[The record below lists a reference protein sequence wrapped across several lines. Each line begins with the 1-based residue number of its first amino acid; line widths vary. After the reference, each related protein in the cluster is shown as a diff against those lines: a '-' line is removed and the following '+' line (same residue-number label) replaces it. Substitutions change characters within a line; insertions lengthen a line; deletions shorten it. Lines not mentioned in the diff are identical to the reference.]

1 MRAFLFFRRRKMAK
15 RTERHKTRIG
25 TSSGFAIHFRGAG
38 VDQEKMDKIIL
49 DYLRKKA
56 DLLGEDTSSA
66 DFNAQMAIE
75 VIARGDYQPDRTQ
88 NLEGTSAYVREK
100 LKYMKDLGFIR
111 DDGYLTQTLRD
122 YARISQA
129 NDSAARLNLLQQ
141 RIGCWKLRCPQGA
154 RGRWTPKQN
163 GYRHYR
169 IRPGIM
175 FLYALKSAEDHGV
188 EIDTDDLAL
197 SALRFF
203 TPAQQDRVDE
213 EFLKNHIDQYFA
225 GKAESLPDYKAEFE
239 SQMDR
244 VERDLGENLR
254 ANDPCAFARK
264 CRAATNNAYCLIILM
279 RKVDLIETDNRNSAI
294 GHWSG
299 TQQAYDNT
307 KNVPEFNVVTLKDAG
322 RRLLLELIN
331 LLPIWYEDICA
342 LISSRVEED
351 RKRMAD
357 FVERLALGENI
368 PQSDISEQE
377 LEYLARLGLT
387 GRCEDR
393 VFIPE
398 RRPVFEQQ
406 YDRP

>member
-1 MRAFLFFRRRKMAK
+1 MAK

-25 TSSGFAIHFRGAG
+25 TSGGFALHFRGAG

-111 DDGYLTQTLRD
+111 KDGYLTQTLRD
-122 YARISQA
+122 YVRLSQT
-129 NDSAARLNLLQQ
+129 NDSAAILELLQQ
-141 RIGCWKLRCPQGA
+141 RIGRWKLSCPQGA
-154 RGRWTPKQN
+154 GPKRTPKQN

-188 EIDTDDLAL
+188 TIDTDDLTL
-197 SALRFF
+197 TALRFF
-203 TPAQQDRVDE
+203 TPAQHDPVDE
-213 EFLKNHIDQYFA
+213 EFLTDYIDQYFA
-225 GKAESLPDYKAEFE
+225 EKAVKVPDYEAEYE

-244 VERDLGENLR
+244 VERDLGKNLR

-264 CRAATNNAYCLIILM
+264 CRNAANDAYCMIILM
-279 RKVDLIETDNRNSAI
+279 RKVSLIEAPNCNAAI
-294 GHWSG
+294 EHWSA
-299 TQQAYDNT
+299 TQLSYERT
-307 KNVPEFNVVTLKDAG
+307 GKVPEFNIVTLTEAG
-322 RRLLLELIN
+322 RQLLAASVG
-331 LLPIWYEDICA
+331 LLPIWYEDLCA
-342 LISSRVEED
+342 VVPSDPDQGRARVAFFLNELCQGQNILQDQIYDED
-351 RKRMAD
+351 
-357 FVERLALGENI
+357 
-368 PQSDISEQE
+368 
-377 LEYLARLGLT
+377 LEWLRGLGLS
-387 GRCEDR
+387 GRFENGT
-393 VFIPE
+393 FIPN
-398 RRPVFEQQ
+398 RRPLFELQ
-406 YDRP
+406 YDMP

>member
-1 MRAFLFFRRRKMAK
+1 MAK
-15 RTERHKTRIG
+15 RSERHRRRVG
-25 TSSGFAIHFRGAG
+25 RSSGFVLHFRGAG

-111 DDGYLTQTLRD
+111 NDGCLTQALRD
-122 YARISQA
+122 YARISQT
-129 NDSAARLNLLQQ
+129 NDHVARLKLLQQ
-141 RIGCWKLRCPQGA
+141 RIGCWKLPCPQGVGPGWA
-154 RGRWTPKQN
+154 PRQN

-175 FLYALKSAEDHGV
+175 FLYAVKSAEDHGV

-203 TPAQQDRVDE
+203 TPHQHERVDE
-213 EFLKNHIDQYFA
+213 EFLKNHIDEYFTR
-225 GKAESLPDYKAEFE
+225 KAESLPDYKAEFE

-254 ANDPCAFARK
+254 ANNPCAFAMK
-264 CRAATNNAYCLIILM
+264 CRNATNNAYCLIILM
-279 RKVDLIETDNRNSAI
+279 RKVDLIEADNRNSAI

-307 KNVPEFNVVTLKDAG
+307 GKVPEFNIVTLTEAG
-322 RRLLLELIN
+322 RQLLAESIE
-331 LLPIWYEDICA
+331 LLPIWYEDIYS
-342 LISSRVEED
+342 LIPSDAHEGQARLVFHINKLCLDNSIFQDTISDDEVEYLE
-351 RKRMAD
+351 
-357 FVERLALGENI
+357 ALGLSGRSEN
-368 PQSDISEQE
+368 
-377 LEYLARLGLT
+377 G
-387 GRCEDR
+387 
-393 VFIPE
+393 VFIPD
-398 RRPVFEQQ
+398 RRPIFELQ
-406 YDRP
+406 YDMP

>member
-1 MRAFLFFRRRKMAK
+1 M
-15 RTERHKTRIG
+15 
-25 TSSGFAIHFRGAG
+25 HFRGAG

-111 DDGYLTQTLRD
+111 KDGYLTQTLRD

-154 RGRWTPKQN
+154 GGRWTPKQN

-188 EIDTDDLAL
+188 EIDTDDLTL

-225 GKAESLPDYKAEFE
+225 GKAESLPDYRAEFE

-254 ANDPCAFARK
+254 ANDPCVFARK
-264 CRAATNNAYCLIILM
+264 CRDATNNAYCLIILM
-279 RKVDLIETDNRNSAI
+279 RKVDLIEADNRNSAI

-307 KNVPEFNVVTLKDAG
+307 KNVPEFNVVTLKDTG
-322 RRLLLELIN
+322 RRLLLESIN

-368 PQSDISEQE
+368 PQSDISEHE

-387 GRCEDR
+387 GRCKNR

>member
-1 MRAFLFFRRRKMAK
+1 MKASLSFGKRKMVK
-15 RTERHKTRIG
+15 RSDRHKKRIG
-25 TSSGFAIHFRGAG
+25 RSSGFVLHFRGAG

-111 DDGYLTQTLRD
+111 DDGCLTQALRD
-122 YARISQA
+122 YARISQT
-129 NDSAARLNLLQQ
+129 NDYAARLKLLQQ
-141 RIGCWKLRCPQGA
+141 RIGCWKLPCPQGV
-154 RGRWTPKQN
+154 GPEWTPRQN

-175 FLYALKSAEDHGV
+175 FLYAVKSAEDHGV
-188 EIDTDDLAL
+188 EIDTDDLTL
-197 SALRFF
+197 TALRFF
-203 TPAQQDRVDE
+203 TPAQHGRVDE
-213 EFLKNHIDQYFA
+213 EFLKNHIDRYFIS
-225 GKAESLPDYKAEFE
+225 KAESLPDYKAEFE

-254 ANDPCAFARK
+254 ANNPCAFAMK
-264 CRAATNNAYCLIILM
+264 CRNATNNAYCLIILM
-279 RKVDLIETDNRNSAI
+279 RKVDLIEADNRNSAI

-307 KNVPEFNVVTLKDAG
+307 GKVPEFNVVRLKDTG
-322 RRLLLELIN
+322 RSLLLESID

-342 LISSRVEED
+342 LISSRAEED

-357 FVERLALGENI
+357 FVEKLALGENI

-377 LEYLARLGLT
+377 LEYLARLGLS
-387 GRCEDR
+387 GRFENE
-393 VFIPE
+393 VFIPN
-398 RRPVFEQQ
+398 RRPIFELQ
-406 YDRP
+406 YDMP

>member
-1 MRAFLFFRRRKMAK
+1 MAK

-25 TSSGFAIHFRGAG
+25 TSGGFALHFRGAG

-111 DDGYLTQTLRD
+111 KDGYLTQTLRD
-122 YARISQA
+122 YVRLSQT
-129 NDSAARLNLLQQ
+129 NDSAAILELLQQ
-141 RIGCWKLRCPQGA
+141 RIGRWKLSCPQGA
-154 RGRWTPKQN
+154 GPKRTPKQN

-188 EIDTDDLAL
+188 EIDTDDLTL
-197 SALRFF
+197 TALRFF
-203 TPAQQDRVDE
+203 TPAQHDPVDE
-213 EFLKNHIDQYFA
+213 EFLKNHIDEYFA
-225 GKAESLPDYKAEFE
+225 SKAESLPDYRVEFE

-244 VERDLGENLR
+244 VERDLGVDLR

-264 CRAATNNAYCLIILM
+264 CRNATNEAYCLIILM
-279 RKVDLIETDNRNSAI
+279 RKTDLIEADNCNMAI
-294 GHWSG
+294 GHWSA
-299 TQQAYDNT
+299 TQRAYENT
-307 KNVPEFNVVTLKDAG
+307 RKVPEFNIVRLKDAG
-322 RRLLLELIN
+322 RRILLESIN
-331 LLPIWYEDICA
+331 LLPVWYEDICA
-342 LISSRVEED
+342 VISSSVEED

-368 PQSDISEQE
+368 PQSDISQHE
-377 LEYLARLGLT
+377 LEYLSNLGVT
-387 GRCEDR
+387 GTCQNR

-398 RRPVFEQQ
+398 RRPVFELQ
-406 YDRP
+406 YDSP

>member
-1 MRAFLFFRRRKMAK
+1 MKVSLSFGKGKMAK
-15 RTERHKTRIG
+15 RSERHKKRIG
-25 TSSGFAIHFRGAG
+25 RSSGFVLHFRGSG

-111 DDGYLTQTLRD
+111 NDGCLTQALRD
-122 YARISQA
+122 YARISQT
-129 NDSAARLNLLQQ
+129 NDHAARLKLLQQ
-141 RIGCWKLRCPQGA
+141 RIGCWKLPCPQGVGPGWA
-154 RGRWTPKQN
+154 PRQN

-175 FLYALKSAEDHGV
+175 FLYAVKSAEDHGV

-203 TPAQQDRVDE
+203 TPHQHERVDE
-213 EFLKNHIDQYFA
+213 EFLKNHIDEYFTR
-225 GKAESLPDYKAEFE
+225 KAESLPDYKAEFE

-254 ANDPCAFARK
+254 ANNPCAFAMK
-264 CRAATNNAYCLIILM
+264 CRNATNNAYCLIILM
-279 RKVDLIETDNRNSAI
+279 RKVDLIEADNRNSAI

-299 TQQAYDNT
+299 TQQAYDKT
-307 KNVPEFNVVTLKDAG
+307 GKVPEFNVVRLKDTG
-322 RRLLLELIN
+322 RRLLLESID

-342 LISSRVEED
+342 LISSRAEED
-351 RKRMAD
+351 IKRMAD
-357 FVERLALGENI
+357 FVEKLALGENI

-377 LEYLARLGLT
+377 LEYLARLELT
-387 GRCEDR
+387 GRCENG

-398 RRPVFEQQ
+398 HRPVFELQ
-406 YDRP
+406 YDMP